1 MIAPIN
7 RHSSKMNLALVA
19 LFIVLLQPARASEV
33 YAGKTI
39 ELIVANTVGG
49 GYDQYGRI
57 VARHFG
63 RLIPGQ
69 PTLVVRNMPGAGGAR
84 AANYM
89 ATIPPRDGTVLA
101 MLTREVALAPLL
113 APNPAAYQFKAD
125 QFNWIGSPQQDL
137 GLLLLTDKAP
147 AQTIEQLRTRPVV
160 MSGTGPGS
168 GPSTFP
174 LVLNELLGFRMKV
187 VPGYPGSQEA
197 LLAMENGE
205 ADGHVSGGSSA
216 GFRGRI
222 NPMAAQGKLKVLM
235 QLGMTKDPAYP
246 EAPLIFDLV
255 QDDRS
260 RQLLELIFTP
270 QYLGRPLIAPPGL
283 APERAALL
291 RFAFNATMHDE
302 AFLADARMQQ
312 LDIAPVTGEQIA
324 DVIKRVYSL
333 PPELIERANQLG
345 K

>member
-1 MIAPIN
+1 MISLLN
-7 RHSSKMNLALVA
+7 RPFCKMGMALAA
-19 LFIVLLQPARASEV
+19 LFVMVQQPVRAADF
-33 YAGKTI
+33 YTGKTV

-57 VARHFG
+57 IARHFG

-69 PTLVVRNMPGAGGAR
+69 PTLIVRNMPGAGGAR

-101 MLTREVALAPLL
+101 LLTREVALAPLL
-113 APNPAAYQFKAD
+113 APNPAAYQFKAE

-147 AQTIEQLRTRPVV
+147 AQTLEQLRRHPVV

-174 LVLNELLGFRMKV
+174 LVLNELLGFKMKV

-216 GFRGRI
+216 AFRGRI
-222 NPMAAQGKLKVLM
+222 NPLAEQGKVKILM

-246 EAPLIFDLV
+246 AAPLIFDVV
-255 QDDRS
+255 QDERS

-270 QYLGRPLIAPPGL
+270 QYLGRPVIAPPGV
-283 APERAALL
+283 APERVALL
-291 RFAFNATMHDE
+291 RAAFNATMRDE
-302 AFLADARMQQ
+302 AFLAEARMQQ
-312 LDIAPVTGEQIA
+312 LDVAPVTGEQIA
-324 DVIKRVYSL
+324 AVLKRVYSL
-333 PPELIERANQLG
+333 PPELIERANQLD